1 MFDMDLGEAL
11 EYDYKVSRKEAE
23 FEVKNHGASFEEF
36 IEKYGDD
43 EEFSSR
49 LVLQWLGY

>member
-1 MFDMDLGEAL
+1 MNLSEAL

-23 FEVKNHGASFEEF
+23 LEIVAHGVPFSDF
-36 IEKYGDD
+36 IKKYGDS

-49 LVLQWLGY
+49 LILQWLGY